1 MAHRAKQSFTAKV
14 EDRRRRISR
23 GEVVGSNDPVL
34 RGRESLFDEIVETTR
49 RGPGEKR
56 ATKKTS
62 TAKKSTGEKAT

>member
-49 RGPGEKR
+49 RAPGEKR
-56 ATKKTS
+56 TTKKAATKKASSETD
-62 TAKKSTGEKAT
+62 G